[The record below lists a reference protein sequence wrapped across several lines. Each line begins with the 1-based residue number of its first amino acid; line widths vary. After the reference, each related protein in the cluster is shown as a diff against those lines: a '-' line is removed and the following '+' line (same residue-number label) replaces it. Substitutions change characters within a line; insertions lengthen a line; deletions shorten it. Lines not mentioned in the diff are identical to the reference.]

1 MARETGQTARASCSE
16 GYCYSAVD
24 ATREPEQSLMQ
35 RTSPMVPNEAVDLN
49 GIDAFLI
56 DLDGVLYTG
65 ATPIPGGAETLTLLD
80 QLGYRVVFLS
90 NTTQRSRGS
99 VQAKLQSMGI
109 TVDRSSIFT
118 PPVAAVAMIEEQGG
132 GRCRLFTTG
141 DVHHDFVSPAIE
153 IASSGRVDYVVIGD
167 AGDRWTTAL
176 LTDAFRCVQDGAR
189 LLALE
194 KDRYWMGSD
203 GICLSAGPFVA
214 AIEYA
219 TSTTATVLGKPSF
232 QYFHRALQTLG
243 VSPER
248 AAMIG
253 DDITTDIGGGQQAGL
268 KGILVRTG
276 KYSEEAVQRS
286 GIIPD
291 LLIDSLASL
300 QTMLRRG

>member
-1 MARETGQTARASCSE
+1 MATH
-16 GYCYSAVD
+16 
-24 ATREPEQSLMQ
+24 
-35 RTSPMVPNEAVDLN
+35 EAIDLD

-56 DLDGVLYTG
+56 DLDGVIYTG
-65 ATPIPGGAETLTLLD
+65 TTPIPGGAETLTLLD

-90 NTTQRSRGS
+90 NSTQRSRDS
-99 VQAKLQSMGI
+99 IRAKLQSMGI
-109 TVDRSSIFT
+109 TVDHSSIFT
-118 PPVAAVAMIEEQGG
+118 PPVAAVALIEEEGG

-141 DVHHDFVSPAIE
+141 DVHLDFASPAIE
-153 IASSGRVDYVVIGD
+153 ILPSGRVDYVVVGD
-167 AGDRWTTAL
+167 AGDRWTNAL

-203 GICLSAGPFVA
+203 GLRLSAGPFVA

-219 TSTTATVLGKPSF
+219 TGATATVLGKPSS

-243 VSPER
+243 VSPGR

-253 DDITTDIGGGQQAGL
+253 DDITTDIGGAQQAGL
-268 KGILVRTG
+268 KGIQVRTG
-276 KYSEEAVQRS
+276 KYREEAVRQS
-286 GIIPD
+286 GITPD

-300 QTMLRRG
+300 QTILRRG

>member
-1 MARETGQTARASCSE
+1 
-16 GYCYSAVD
+16 
-24 ATREPEQSLMQ
+24 MQ
-35 RTSPMVPNEAVDLN
+35 RTSRMVPDEAVDLD

-65 ATPIPGGAETLTLLD
+65 AAPIPGGAETLALLD
-80 QLGYRVVFLS
+80 RLGYRVVFLS

-99 VQAKLQSMGI
+99 IQAKLQSMGI
-109 TVDRSSIFT
+109 PVDHASIFT
-118 PPVAAVAMIEEQGG
+118 PPVAAVALIEEEGG

-153 IASSGRVDYVVIGD
+153 VRPSGRVDYVVIGD
-167 AGDRWTTAL
+167 AGDRWTDAL
-176 LTDAFRCVQDGAR
+176 LTDAFRCVQDGAS

-203 GICLSAGPFVA
+203 GLRLSAGPYVA

-219 TSTTATVLGKPSF
+219 TGATATVLGKPSP

-243 VSPER
+243 VSPEQ

-253 DDITTDIGGGQQAGL
+253 DDIVTDVGGAQQAGL

-276 KYSEEAVQRS
+276 KYSGEAVRRS
-286 GIIPD
+286 GITPD